1 MNAKKFVQD
10 FTVLENI
17 FLNPRHFILEL
28 SSPDPLPE
36 ILPGQFV
43 NILVENSPSTF
54 LRRPFSIYSLDKEK
68 NIIRLLVQV
77 RGEGTRTLG
86 KLRAGEKVNMMYPL
100 GKPFSIPEDENV
112 LLVGGG
118 VGIAPL
124 MFLSQ
129 HLNSLGMRPGILVG
143 ARSREDLFE
152 MELFRSQCRYV
163 FITTED
169 GSEGEKGFVTHHSI
183 FRKDPFPYHNIYCCG
198 PDPMM
203 HAVSKLAEERGTDC
217 EVSLENFMACGFG
230 VCLCCITPTTGGNL
244 RSCVEGPVFNT
255 KVLKWQ

>member
-1 MNAKKFVQD
+1 MKKLVRD
-10 FTVLENI
+10 FSVVKNI
-17 FLNPRHFILEL
+17 RLNPGHFILEL
-28 SSPDPLPE
+28 LAPEPLPE

-43 NILVENSPSTF
+43 DILVENSPATF
-54 LRRPFSIYSLDKEK
+54 LRRPFSIYSVVKDK

-77 RGEGTRTLG
+77 KGEGTKKLG
-86 KLRAGEKVNMMYPL
+86 ELRENDKVNLIYPL
-100 GKPFSIPEDENV
+100 GKPFSMPDDENV

-129 HLNSLGMRPGILVG
+129 HLNSLGMRPDILMG
-143 ARSREDLFE
+143 SRTGEDLFD
-152 MELFRSQCRYV
+152 MDLFRSQCRNL

-169 GSEGEKGFVTHHSI
+169 GSEGETGFVTHHSI
-183 FRKDPFPYHNIYCCG
+183 FGSTPFRYKKIYCCG

-203 HAVSKLAEERGTDC
+203 HAVAKLAGKLGISC

-230 VCLCCITPTTGGNL
+230 VCLCCITPTINGNQ
-244 RSCVEGPVFNT
+244 RSCVEGPVFDT
-255 KVLKWQ
+255 KVLTWQ

>member
-1 MNAKKFVQD
+1 MNVKKLVQD
-10 FTVLENI
+10 FSVAKNI

-28 SSPDPLPE
+28 LAPEPLPE

-43 NILVENSPSTF
+43 DILVENSPSTF
-54 LRRPFSIYSLDKEK
+54 LRRPFSIYAVNKEQ
-68 NIIRLLVQV
+68 NLIRLLIQV
-77 RGEGTRTLG
+77 RGEGTKKLG
-86 KLRAGEKVNMMYPL
+86 QLRENDKLNLIYPL
-100 GKPFSIPEDENV
+100 GKPFSMPEDENV

-129 HLNSLGMRPGILVG
+129 HFNRLGMRPDILIG
-143 ARSREDLFE
+143 ARTSEDIFEMDLF
-152 MELFRSQCRYV
+152 RNQCKNV
-163 FITTED
+163 LVTTED
-169 GSEGEKGFVTHHSI
+169 GSLGEKGFVTHHSV
-183 FRKDPFPYHNIYCCG
+183 FRADPFKYKKIYCCG

-203 HAVSKLAEERGTDC
+203 HAVAKLAGELETEC

-230 VCLCCITPTTGGNL
+230 VCLCCITPTIYGNQ
-244 RSCVEGPVFNT
+244 RSCIEGPVFNT